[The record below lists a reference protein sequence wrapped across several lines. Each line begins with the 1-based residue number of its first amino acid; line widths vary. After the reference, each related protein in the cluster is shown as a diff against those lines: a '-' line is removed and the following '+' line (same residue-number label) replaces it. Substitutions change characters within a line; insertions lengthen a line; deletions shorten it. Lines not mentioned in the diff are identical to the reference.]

1 MGLWGHMTEIRINN
15 PIASGFSMV
24 PDILWRWPG
33 LSFKAKG
40 FMAYLLSFRHGVCP
54 PVAAMEA
61 ETGLGRDAR
70 KAVMRELERV
80 GLASW
85 VVQRDGRGRVVAKFL
100 EVTTVPLLA
109 AIVSAAQPVSVHTP
123 ENPSHGESVHTT
135 EKPSDGKSVAA
146 RRVTRR
152 VAPAVQAILKRNNKE
167 KEAGASFVAVGAFSA
182 ALPLPFEG
190 QAGQPPASAGGG
202 GSDRAI
208 VAASL
213 GLPYLHP
220 LTGEWVRPALQS
232 AGEGVIFHG

>member
-1 MGLWGHMTEIRINN
+1 MTEVRINN
-15 PIASGFSMV
+15 PISSGFSMV
-24 PDILWRWPG
+24 PDVLWRWPG

-70 KAVMRELERV
+70 KAVMRELQSV

-109 AIVSAAQPVSVHTP
+109 AVVSAAQASAVHTP
-123 ENPSHGESVHTT
+123 ENPSHGESVHTP
-135 EKPSDGKSVAA
+135 ENPSDGKSVAA

-152 VAPAVQAILKRNNKE
+152 VAPAGQAILKRNNKE
-167 KEAGASFVAVGAFSA
+167 KEAVANSIAVGSFSA
-182 ALPLPFEG
+182 VPPLPCEG
-190 QAGQPPASAGGG
+190 QAVQPSAGSSGA
-202 GSDRAI
+202 DRAAL
-208 VAASL
+208 AASL
-213 GLPYLHP
+213 GLPVLDKASGSW
-220 LTGEWVRPALQS
+220 LRMSSQDALNNV
-232 AGEGVIFHG
+232 GFHGAR